1 VARIGRIL
9 QESHP
14 QKSESYIALD
24 AAMVVLGGVLLWMVG
39 THLRFDDARWQYNA
53 WTYLIAVPT
62 ALVLISLLLRFVVGK
77 FVERSMQVAFL
88 LSVTVHLIL
97 LLAAVNVIIFSKWW
111 PDIYEAISQQV
122 PKEQTAKQYFTT
134 ANAQSVTGSRSS
146 RPDYMRA
153 VETEHEATEEEL
165 TADGAMQL
173 AVQEQADLPTLQPDE
188 NRNQKVQAALMERA
202 EIVPTAPSDE
212 PRMAELSRSRPE
224 LARPTNQKVNIPE
237 VKTPSGASEPVEA
250 NLSEA
255 MLAISREENMM
266 SQTPIQAP
274 QALSVP
280 EPMAT
285 ADNVKPT
292 PIRKAETRSPVPQ
305 EMAFT
310 AGRDV
315 SRELEKS
322 ATLRSPASRSTVP
335 RVMVPDRPAKSMEE
349 SPSTEPT
356 VELVESMAPTETSR
370 TESGKSSSQTPRP
383 ISSAVDVPN
392 ATSINKPRNTTAITE
407 RNREAVTPASG
418 VGATAPEMRL
428 SKSTPAL
435 PKRSGVVRNPLATFS
450 ENGGAEATSND
461 RPTESIESLAE
472 LGAGAPARSGRGSGG
487 SGTNVNPL
495 SQDSSEGFAVES
507 ATVARASSLP
517 FQRKG
522 RDAIAEVNQGE
533 LSSGLTAAPMSKGKQ
548 LSGSAVRRPGSGTK
562 IDIPDV
568 PGRGES
574 REMDSDQLA
583 EKSDS
588 PSVATEGDQNKLDAA
603 EVALDLVSEVDR
615 QEPNSVAADRVLEV
629 DAADGVGG
637 LLKNAEGGNRLTER
651 RSMQPLS
658 VPQELVTQ
666 RFIRDA
672 AGAPRAVGSS
682 IPIPRPAFQQRI
694 DRMRQGEAAPSNGPS
709 GPQTEE
715 AIELG
720 LAFLARTQR
729 KDGRWRLQ
737 DYDTEVL
744 IRSDTAATALSV
756 LAFQGAGY
764 THRQFKYAPNVAKGI
779 AFLVANQKA
788 DGDLY
793 VPQDPASDQ
802 NGWLYSHSIA
812 ALALCEAYGMT
823 QDPALREPAQRAVQF
838 MVNSQDPQYGGWRYR
853 PGRGTDTSVTGWF
866 MMALQSAQLAGLE
879 VAPST
884 RAGVQRWLV
893 ASRGEGAEAYLYRYN
908 PNAANTPAQ
917 RHGLIPNPTMT
928 SVGLLMSLYN
938 GGKKESPEMV
948 RGADYLLG
956 HLPQEG
962 NSDKS
967 LRDTYYW
974 YYSTQVMFHM
984 GDEHWRKW
992 YESLYPMLVRT
1003 QVREGGMSGSWEPLG
1018 DVPDLWGKHG
1028 GRLYV
1033 TTMNLLSLEVS
1044 YRHLPLYESSSPTNK

>member
-1 VARIGRIL
+1 MARIGRII
-9 QESHP
+9 QEGNP
-14 QKSESYIALD
+14 QKPESYMALD
-24 AAMVVLGGVLLWMVG
+24 GAMVVLGGVLLWMVS
-39 THLRFDDARWQYNA
+39 TQLRFDDNRWQYNA
-53 WTYLIAVPT
+53 WTYIIAVPT
-62 ALVLISLLLRFVVGK
+62 ILVLISVLMRFVVGK

-97 LLAAVNVIIFSKWW
+97 LLAAVNVIIFSRWW

-146 RPDYMRA
+146 RPDYLRA

-165 TADGAMQL
+165 SADGAMQL
-173 AVQEQADLPTLQPDE
+173 AVQDQSELPTLQPDE
-188 NRNQKVQAALMERA
+188 NRNQNVQAALMERA
-202 EIVPTAPSDE
+202 EIVPTAPSNE

-224 LARPTNQKVNIPE
+224 LARPANQKVDIPE
-237 VKTPSGASEPVEA
+237 IRPPSSSSEPAES

-255 MLAISREENMM
+255 LSALSRAESNTL
-266 SQTPIQAP
+266 QTPIQSP
-274 QALSVP
+274 QALSIP

-285 ADNVKPT
+285 ADNVRPT
-292 PIRKAETRSPVPQ
+292 PVARAETRSPLPQ
-305 EMAFT
+305 EMAVT
-310 AGRDV
+310 AGREV
-315 SRELEKS
+315 SRELEKA
-322 ATLRSPASRSTVP
+322 ATLRSPASRTAVP
-335 RVMVPDRPAKSMEE
+335 RVMVPDRSAKAMEE
-349 SPSTEPT
+349 APPTEPT
-356 VELVESMAPTETSR
+356 AELAESMARTETTR
-370 TESGKSSSQTPRP
+370 TARGSSSAQTPRP
-383 ISSAVDVPN
+383 LSSAVDIPS
-392 ATSINKPRNTTAITE
+392 ATAVNQPRSTNAITE
-407 RNREAVTPASG
+407 RNREAVSPASS
-418 VGATAPEMRL
+418 VSAAPEMRL
-428 SKSTPAL
+428 SKSAPAV
-435 PKRSGVVRNPLATFS
+435 PRRSGSIRSPITNPND
-450 ENGGAEATSND
+450 NGGGEAATND
-461 RPTESIESLAE
+461 DATATLESLAE
-472 LGAGAPARSGRGSGG
+472 LGASTPSRSGRGSGG
-487 SGTNVNPL
+487 SGAAVNPL
-495 SQDSSEGFAVES
+495 ANNVTEGFS
-507 ATVARASSLP
+507 ADSASASRASSLP

-522 RDAIAEVNQGE
+522 RDAIAEANQGD
-533 LSSGLTAAPMSKGKQ
+533 LGGASAAPLSQGKK
-548 LSGSAVRRPGSGTK
+548 LSGNAVRRPGSGTK
-562 IDIPDV
+562 IDIPKV
-568 PGRGES
+568 PGRGDS
-574 REMDSDQLA
+574 TEMDAAKLA
-583 EKSDS
+583 DKSDS
-588 PSVATEGDQNKLDAA
+588 NAEATEGDNDKPDAA

-615 QEPNSVAADRVLEV
+615 QEPNSVAADRVLDV

-637 LLKNAEGGNRLTER
+637 LMKNAEGGNRLTER

-694 DRMRQGEAAPSNGPS
+694 DRMKQADASPSNGPA

-779 AFLVANQKA
+779 AFLVANQKP

-793 VPQDPASDQ
+793 LPQDPASDQ

-879 VAPST
+879 VSPST

-893 ASRGEGAEAYLYRYN
+893 ASRGEGSEGYLYRYN
-908 PNAANTPAQ
+908 PNAANTTAQ

-948 RGADYLLG
+948 RAADYLLG
-956 HLPQEG
+956 YLPREG
-962 NSDKS
+962 NSEKS

-984 GDEHWRKW
+984 GGEHWQKW
-992 YESLYPMLVRT
+992 YENLYPMLIRT
-1003 QVREGGMSGSWEPLG
+1003 QVRDGGMSGSWEPLG
-1018 DVPDLWGKHG
+1018 DVPDLWGKYG

-1044 YRHLPLYESSSPTNK
+1044 YRHLPLYEASQPVKK

>member
-9 QESHP
+9 QEGNP
-14 QKSESYIALD
+14 QKPESYMALD
-24 AAMVVLGGVLLWMVG
+24 GAMVVLGGVLLWMVS
-39 THLRFDDARWQYNA
+39 TQLRFDDNRWQYNA
-53 WTYLIAVPT
+53 WTYIIAVPT
-62 ALVLISLLLRFVVGK
+62 ILVLISVLMRFVVGK

-97 LLAAVNVIIFSKWW
+97 LLAAVNVVIFSKWW
-111 PDIYEAISQQV
+111 PDIYEAISQQI

-146 RPDYMRA
+146 RPDYLRA

-165 TADGAMQL
+165 SADGAIQL
-173 AVQEQADLPTLQPDE
+173 AVQDQSELPTLQPDE
-188 NRNQKVQAALMERA
+188 NRNQNVQAALMERA
-202 EIVPTAPSDE
+202 EIVPTAPSNE

-224 LARPTNQKVNIPE
+224 LARPANQKVDIPE
-237 VKTPSGASEPVEA
+237 MRPPSSSSEPAES

-255 MLAISREENMM
+255 LSALSRAESNTL
-266 SQTPIQAP
+266 QTTVQSP
-274 QALSVP
+274 QALSIP

-285 ADNVKPT
+285 ADNVRPT
-292 PIRKAETRSPVPQ
+292 PVARAETRSPLPQ
-305 EMAFT
+305 EMAVT
-310 AGRDV
+310 AGREV
-315 SRELEKS
+315 SRELEKA
-322 ATLRSPASRSTVP
+322 ATLRSPASRTAVP
-335 RVMVPDRPAKSMEE
+335 RVMVPDRSAKAMEE
-349 SPSTEPT
+349 APATEPT
-356 VELVESMAPTETSR
+356 AELAESMARTETTR
-370 TESGKSSSQTPRP
+370 TARGSSSAQTPRP
-383 ISSAVDVPN
+383 ISSAVDIPS
-392 ATSINKPRNTTAITE
+392 ATALNQPRSTNAITE
-407 RNREAVTPASG
+407 RNREAVSPASS
-418 VGATAPEMRL
+418 VSAAAPEMRL
-428 SKSTPAL
+428 SKSAPAV
-435 PKRSGVVRNPLATFS
+435 PRRSGNVRSSIATPNDS
-450 ENGGAEATSND
+450 GGGEAATND
-461 RPTESIESLAE
+461 DATETLESLAE
-472 LGAGAPARSGRGSGG
+472 LGASTPSRSGRGSGG
-487 SGTNVNPL
+487 SGAAVNPL
-495 SQDSSEGFAVES
+495 ANNATEGFS
-507 ATVARASSLP
+507 ADSASAARTSSLP

-522 RDAIAEVNQGE
+522 RDAIAESNQGDFGGA
-533 LSSGLTAAPMSKGKQ
+533 SAAPLSQGKK
-548 LSGSAVRRPGSGTK
+548 LSGNAVRRPGSGTK
-562 IDIPDV
+562 IDIPKV
-568 PGRGES
+568 PGRGD
-574 REMDSDQLA
+574 RTEMDAAKLA
-583 EKSDS
+583 DKSDS
-588 PSVATEGDQNKLDAA
+588 NAEATEGDNDKPDAA

-615 QEPNSVAADRVLEV
+615 QEPNSVAADRVLDV

-637 LLKNAEGGNRLTER
+637 LMKNAEGGNRLTER
-651 RSMQPLS
+651 KSMQPLS

-694 DRMRQGEAAPSNGPS
+694 DRMKQADASPSNGPA

-779 AFLVANQKA
+779 AFLVANQKP

-793 VPQDPASDQ
+793 LPQDPASDQ

-879 VAPST
+879 VSPST
-884 RAGVQRWLV
+884 RVGVQRWLV
-893 ASRGEGAEAYLYRYN
+893 ASRGEGAEGYLYRYN
-908 PNAANTPAQ
+908 PNAANTSAQ

-948 RGADYLLG
+948 RAADYLLG
-956 HLPQEG
+956 YLPREG
-962 NSDKS
+962 NSEKS

-984 GDEHWRKW
+984 GGEHWQKW
-992 YESLYPMLVRT
+992 YENLYPMLIRT

-1018 DVPDLWGKHG
+1018 DVPDLWGKYG

-1044 YRHLPLYESSSPTNK
+1044 YRHLPLYEASQPAKK

>member
-1 VARIGRIL
+1 MARIGRII
-9 QESHP
+9 QEGNP
-14 QKSESYIALD
+14 EKSESYVALD
-24 AAMVVLGGVLLWMVG
+24 GAMVVLGGVLLWMVA
-39 THLRFDDARWQYNA
+39 TQLRFDDNRWQYNA

-62 ALVLISLLLRFVVGK
+62 ILVLISVLMRFVVGK

-88 LSVTVHLIL
+88 LSVTMHLIL

-146 RPDYMRA
+146 RPDYLRA

-173 AVQEQADLPTLQPDE
+173 AVQEQSELPTLQPDE
-188 NRNQKVQAALMERA
+188 KRNQNVQAALMERA
-202 EIVPTAPSDE
+202 EIVPTAPSNE

-224 LARPTNQKVNIPE
+224 LTRPANQKVDIPE
-237 VKTPSGASEPVEA
+237 MRPPSSSSEPAES

-255 MLAISREENMM
+255 LSSLSRAESNTP
-266 SQTPIQAP
+266 QTLVQSP
-274 QALSVP
+274 QSLSIP

-285 ADNVKPT
+285 ADNVRPT
-292 PIRKAETRSPVPQ
+292 PVARAETRSPTPQ
-305 EMAFT
+305 EMAVT
-310 AGRDV
+310 AGREV
-315 SRELEKS
+315 SRELEKA
-322 ATLRSPASRSTVP
+322 ATLRSPASRSAVP
-335 RVMVPDRPAKSMEE
+335 RVMIPDRSAKAMEE
-349 SPSTEPT
+349 APATEPT
-356 VELVESMAPTETSR
+356 AELAESMARTETTR
-370 TESGKSSSQTPRP
+370 TARGSSSAQTPRP
-383 ISSAVDVPN
+383 ISSAVDIPSATAINQPRSSN
-392 ATSINKPRNTTAITE
+392 ATTE
-407 RNREAVTPASG
+407 RNREAVSPASS
-418 VGATAPEMRL
+418 VGAIAPEMRL
-428 SKSTPAL
+428 SKSAPNV
-435 PKRSGVVRNPLATFS
+435 PRRSGSIRSPIATPNDS
-450 ENGGAEATSND
+450 GGGDSATNDNTAETL
-461 RPTESIESLAE
+461 ESLAE
-472 LGAGAPARSGRGSGG
+472 FGASTPSRSGRGSGG
-487 SGTNVNPL
+487 SGAAVNPL
-495 SQDSSEGFAVES
+495 ANNMTEGFSTDSAS
-507 ATVARASSLP
+507 ATRESSLP

-522 RDAIAEVNQGE
+522 RDAIAEASQGD
-533 LSSGLTAAPMSKGKQ
+533 LGGTSAAPRSQGKK
-548 LSGSAVRRPGSGTK
+548 LSGNAVRRPGSSAK
-562 IDIPDV
+562 IDIPKV
-568 PGRGES
+568 PGRS
-574 REMDSDQLA
+574 DSAEMDASKLA
-583 EKSDS
+583 NKSDS
-588 PSVATEGDQNKLDAA
+588 SAEATEGDNDKPDAA

-637 LLKNAEGGNRLTER
+637 LMKNAEGGNRLTER
-651 RSMQPLS
+651 KSMQPLS

-694 DRMRQGEAAPSNGPS
+694 DRIRQADASPSNGPA

-779 AFLVANQKA
+779 AFLVANQKP

-879 VAPST
+879 VSPST
-884 RAGVQRWLV
+884 GAGVQRWLV
-893 ASRGEGAEAYLYRYN
+893 ASRGEGPDEYLYRYN

-938 GGKKESPEMV
+938 GGKKESPEMI
-948 RGADYLLG
+948 RAADYLLG
-956 HLPQEG
+956 YLPSEG
-962 NSDKS
+962 NSEKS

-984 GDEHWRKW
+984 GGEHWQKW

-1018 DVPDLWGKHG
+1018 DVPDLWGKYG

-1044 YRHLPLYESSSPTNK
+1044 YRHLPLYEASQPVKK